1 MFAIEM
7 TPELAD
13 IRASVRRLVDEQLEP
28 IAQEIDRTG
37 EVPGRAWDSMRSQGS
52 PGMRML
58 IAREVLS

>member
-13 IRASVRRLVDEQLEP
+13 NRASVRRFVDEQLEP
-28 IAQEIDRTG
+28 IAQEIDQTG

-52 PGMRML
+52 PAMRML